1 MNQPHGWRQ
10 GTGTVA
16 PMMRRF
22 ILVTL
27 LLFRIAEELSTLGAG
42 GAWVLRGSRVEIGAP
57 T

>member
-1 MNQPHGWRQ
+1 
-10 GTGTVA
+10 
-16 PMMRRF
+16 MMRRF